1 METYKVGIIGDF
13 YSGKTSIIKNITE
26 NNSSTTTTLALD
38 FQTVVLDNI
47 KVTIWD
53 TAGQERFGALTTNY
67 LRDVDGIILVH
78 DLTRNKEDS
87 EMKDIDKWIDTIRNA
102 TGHNETPIVIA
113 MNKVDEYGSMERL
126 ILHKGCECFYTSA
139 KYDKKK
145 VKDMFRNL
153 IIQMRLKKFR
163 KKEKENSIKIS
174 SNDSKKRK
182 SKCKCG

>member
-13 YSGKTSIIKNITE
+13 YSGKTSIINNITD
-26 NNSSTTTTLALD
+26 NNCSTTTTIAVD
-38 FQTVVLDNI
+38 YHTVVLDNI

-53 TAGQERFGALTTNY
+53 TAGQERYGALTTNY

-87 EMKDIDKWIDTIRNA
+87 EMKDIDKWIDTIRDA
-102 TGHNETPIVIA
+102 TGHSETPIVIA

-139 KYDKKK
+139 KYDKNK
-145 VKDMFRNL
+145 VKDMFRSL
-153 IIQMRLKKFR
+153 IIQMRLKKFN
-163 KKEKENSIKIS
+163 KKDKGSSIKITG
-174 SNDSKKRK
+174 NEIKKK